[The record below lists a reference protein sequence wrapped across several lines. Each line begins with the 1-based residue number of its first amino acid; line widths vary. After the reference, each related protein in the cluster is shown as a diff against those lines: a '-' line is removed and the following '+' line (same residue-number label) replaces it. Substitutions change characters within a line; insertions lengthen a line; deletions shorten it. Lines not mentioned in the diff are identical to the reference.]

1 VLFERKEAHLFH
13 PVIHGCISKAQF
25 AYAIC
30 TKSQSTFVDKKEW
43 HQPVCNPYVLKLRGA
58 SKQVPVAS
66 LDKSLV
72 SR

>member
-1 VLFERKEAHLFH
+1 MLSAQ
-13 PVIHGCISKAQF
+13 KA
-25 AYAIC
+25 
-30 TKSQSTFVDKKEW
+30 STFVDKKEW